1 MNKYLTY
8 NPNTDSAALYA
19 LLISLA
25 ETINGNRKVR
35 AISQKA
41 VRSFINLIDENPNA
55 GRIRRYSND
64 GFVANSYDYPAS
76 IVYAEASRNE
86 DGSFSC
92 RIATTGAK
100 RSHGAGS
107 LIVIQ

>member
-25 ETINGNRKVR
+25 ETVNGDRKVR
-35 AISQKA
+35 TISNKAI
-41 VRSFINLIDENPNA
+41 RSFINLIDENPDA
-55 GRIRRYSND
+55 TRIRRYSSD

-76 IVYAEASRNE
+76 IVYVEAIKQA

-92 RIATTGAK
+92 RVDEAGAK
-100 RSHGAGS
+100 RPHGAGS
-107 LIVIQ
+107 LAVIQ